1 MGHPRLAPVRSSTGL
16 NALYLHPALEVAAN
30 KAEVA
35 ANLDVRQTTAADG
48 LVDPARPDREELGG
62 GG

>member
-1 MGHPRLAPVRSSTGL
+1 MEPPRLVPARSSTGL
-16 NALYLHPALEVAAN
+16 NALHLHPALEVAAN
-30 KAEVA
+30 EAEVA
-35 ANLDVRQTTAADG
+35 SNLDVRQTTAADG